1 MMQSVKHTGFIVL
14 TVLISTSLYPVV
26 SELAFETRQNMNAR
40 VYLFR
45 HCGEGQSLWNTAISF
60 RGSRTQ

>member
-14 TVLISTSLYPVV
+14 TVLLSTSLYPVV
-26 SELAFETRQNMNAR
+26 SKLAFETRQNMSAR

-45 HCGEGQSLWNTAISF
+45 HYGEGQSLWNNAINLG
-60 RGSRTQ
+60 GSRTQ